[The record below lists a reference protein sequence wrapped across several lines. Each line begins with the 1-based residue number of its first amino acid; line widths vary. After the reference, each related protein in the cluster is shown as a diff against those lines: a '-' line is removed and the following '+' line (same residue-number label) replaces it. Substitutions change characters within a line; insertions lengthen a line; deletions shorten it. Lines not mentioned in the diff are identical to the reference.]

1 MRSTLSAER
10 ERFGREWPPG
20 WAGQLRASHGFDLS
34 TSLLG
39 IPLPHP
45 IGKASGQL
53 SLRSEQLQHDADA
66 GLSFTVLKTVIGEDA
81 SGARTMGE
89 WAIHETRMAVER
101 RDAAD
106 GRAGW
111 TVTWKGRGW
120 DGTLAEYCA
129 LVESGRQLTKAGQLL
144 VIPSVKLHLPP
155 GGEEFREAEYAHTL
169 GALHAAW
176 GTEPLLLEHDFSPT
190 LAGDARGRER
200 EDILRWIAEL
210 PGLIRSHADGPVRV
224 ALKLMNAT
232 FDDGFQAEMLRASAS
247 ADAVT
252 VFNRLWDKERQVA
265 FGGWELSDRN
275 LAVLSSVARHGQERS
290 GTGNV
295 ISGRQIVAYAKCGCS
310 TVQCHTAFQ
319 LPLREYAAAAGSRTA
334 RTLHRLILDPD
345 DGLLAVMLEEEKAGR
360 LHRHGGELRF
370 RDLVTP

>member
-1 MRSTLSAER
+1 MPSTLSAER
-10 ERFGREWPPG
+10 ERFGREWPRD

-39 IPLPHP
+39 APLAHP

-53 SLRSEQLQHDADA
+53 SLRPEQLRHDADA
-66 GLSFTVLKTVIGEDA
+66 GLAFTVLKTVIGEDA
-81 SGARTMGE
+81 CGGRTMGE

-101 RDAAD
+101 RDAPD
-106 GRAGW
+106 GRKGW

-120 DGTLAEYCA
+120 DGTLAEYCS
-129 LVESGRQLTKAGQLL
+129 LVEKGRKLTSGGGLL
-144 VIPSVKLHLPP
+144 VLPSVKLHLPP
-155 GGEEFREAEYAHTL
+155 SGEQFRESEYSHTL
-169 GALHAAW
+169 GALRDAW
-176 GTEPLLLEHDFSPT
+176 GQEPLMLEHDFSPT

-200 EDILRWIAEL
+200 KDILRWINEL
-210 PGLIRSHADGPVRV
+210 PGLIRSNARGPARV

-232 FDDGFQAEMLRASAS
+232 FDDVFQAEMLRAASS

-252 VFNRLWDKERQVA
+252 VFNRLWDKDRQVA
-265 FGGWELSDRN
+265 SGGWELSDRN
-275 LAVLSSVARHGQERS
+275 LTVLSAVPRHGQERS

-295 ISGRQIVAYAKCGCS
+295 ISGRQILAYARCGCS

-319 LPLREYAAAAGSRTA
+319 LPLAEYAAEAGSRTA
-334 RTLHRLILDPD
+334 RTLHRLVFDPV
-345 DGLLAVMLEEEKAGR
+345 DGLLAVMQEEEKAGR

-370 RDLVTP
+370 RDLVAQ